1 MHPHPVSDVQPLV
14 PPRGHRFFLVAKELE
29 EVMDA
34 VEIGDQYTA
43 IISDGEGKRVDAPA
57 YPQFQLEFA

>member
-1 MHPHPVSDVQPLV
+1 LV
-14 PPRGHRFFLVAKELE
+14 PPRGHRFFFVAEELE
-29 EVMDA
+29 EVVDA